1 MVTAESALGGMC
13 ASPCAEREGGC
24 QGLSHGMAKL
34 MLGEQHSLKRKLILK
49 IQQADGSTC

>member
-24 QGLSHGMAKL
+24 QGLSHRMAKL

-49 IQQADGSTC
+49 IQQADESTC